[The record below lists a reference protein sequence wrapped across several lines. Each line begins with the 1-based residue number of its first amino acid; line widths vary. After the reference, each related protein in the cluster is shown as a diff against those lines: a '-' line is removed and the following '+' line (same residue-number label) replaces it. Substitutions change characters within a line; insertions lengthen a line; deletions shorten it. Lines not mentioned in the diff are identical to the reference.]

1 MDKKSFV
8 PLLDMFLLIIC
19 ILFVIIAL
27 MKVEQQK
34 EQDIETK
41 AEYIITVT
49 WPDGNKNDVDTWLRN
64 PSDKICWYQSKDVGL
79 MSLDRDDLGWQND
92 YISLSNGTR
101 IENPYNQEIVSIRQI
116 IEGYW
121 LLNVHMYRMDDNVP
135 TKVHVKIEKLNPKV
149 KTLYYASVVLE
160 RLWQEITIAKFHIDI
175 DGDFTFID
183 NTYEELAKATLT
195 RR

>member
-64 PSDKICWYQSKDVGL
+64 PSDKMCWYQAKDVGL

-135 TKVHVKIEKLNPKV
+135 TKVQVKIEKLNPKV
-149 KTLYYASVVLE
+149 KTLYYASVVLD
-160 RLWQEITIAKFHIDI
+160 RLWQEATIARFHIDI